1 MKNKKKVALGIALI
15 LFSLAVS
22 SVFADPPP
30 NGTYYATGQ
39 NVGEASVMIHFMPY
53 RQLWEVNIFN
63 RNGDRVG
70 SYETKDYTD
79 RGSEGTYF
87 IRFGG
92 IVLRYSHTNGFLDVN
107 SGNLPA
113 GVGSRFR
120 LR

>member
-1 MKNKKKVALGIALI
+1 MRKLSLV
-15 LFSLAVS
+15 LFFSVLFGAITVI
-22 SVFADPPP
+22 SVFATPPP
-30 NGTYYATGQ
+30 NGRYYATG
-39 NVGEASVMIHFMPY
+39 NAGEASVMIHFVPA
-53 RQLWEVNIFN
+53 RQLWEVNVID
-63 RNGDRVG
+63 RNGNRVG
-70 SYETKDYTD
+70 SYETSDYTD

-92 IVLRYSHTNGFLDVN
+92 IVLRYSHTNGFLEVN